1 MSKAEMLPGKAIV
14 KMGMFPVIPTPEMES
29 FASHKHSW
37 FNKPVGIV
45 SYKIV
50 RGGETIDD

>member
-37 FNKPVGIV
+37 FNKPDGTL
-45 SYKIV
+45 SYKIL